1 MMTALCQLG
10 YQPALDNALLTS
22 TLTLLVVLQATG
34 SLEVEMAGNT
44 QTAFLNDNV
53 TIICKIP
60 GSPLLDI
67 KIIGI
72 TWFRKSPKSGMEVKL
87 FECFGKHRTVFRP
100 GASVSP
106 VRLKT
111 GDASLQLPDV
121 QLWET
126 GEYRCEVVVTPQKA
140 KGRVW
145 LHVLAHP
152 TSALFPE
159 KPVVKGNEDN
169 HTVESE
175 RTHVWWIPS
184 LIIIG
189 LIILVSS
196 CVWKRSH
203 LNNGSSS
210 YTERRQ

>member
-1 MMTALCQLG
+1 
-10 YQPALDNALLTS
+10 
-22 TLTLLVVLQATG
+22 
-34 SLEVEMAGNT
+34 MAGNT

-169 HTVESE
+169 HTVGKSSGFYPEAINITWEKWTLMVPHYLEISE
-175 RTHVWWIPS
+175 GIIDHIIKNEDGIFNITSSSKLKPS
-184 LIIIG
+184 L
-189 LIILVSS
+189 
-196 CVWKRSH
+196 
-203 LNNGSSS
+203 
-210 YTERRQ
+210 